1 MPSFAALAPN
11 LSTITTIEVE
21 AEADWLLI
29 GGGCILANQLWRHS
43 NGKSTYIALSSFALA
58 TSLRPAT
65 LQIAQLTLHVL
76 QLPAQSL
83 ILR

>member
-1 MPSFAALAPN
+1 MGPLALWTPTLGADMPSFAALAPN

-43 NGKSTYIALSSFALA
+43 NGKSTY
-58 TSLRPAT
+58 T